1 MRWTINKGQSI
12 LIGTSHQAVFSLKWK
27 NQKSHS
33 LLNIRNFWFQYTFKI
48 AKHVWKSG
56 GYLVKPAWLWY
67 FPEVRNSKGTES
79 GLAAIPDL
87 WLSLS
92 IAIRLYVCII
102 LHILAEPRDCTIVK
116 EKNRDG
122 QLQKVGIVHLRYW
135 NWGLECLVSFYTA
148 LIPFSYL
155 SQASSPIQ
163 FPQPTCSCTTHF
175 LSEAENLS
183 NACSMT
189 YTCWRRET
197 C

>member
-1 MRWTINKGQSI
+1 MEKSEITLFAQYSELLVSIHVQNSKACLEIRWLLSKASLTVI
-12 LIGTSHQAVFSLKWK
+12 FSW
-27 NQKSHS
+27 
-33 LLNIRNFWFQYTFKI
+33 
-48 AKHVWKSG
+48 G
-56 GYLVKPAWLWY
+56 
-67 FPEVRNSKGTES
+67 RNSKGTES

-92 IAIRLYVCII
+92 IAIRLYVCTI

-189 YTCWRRET
+189 NTCWRRET